1 MNKFCLFTNDVE
13 STSIWF
19 NSLREKTAKKVLDEG
34 LPLLLDIYEKYGI
47 KTTFFVTGN
56 IAKYLPDIVKKI
68 VKDGHEIG
76 SHGLSHEKNHGFDI
90 LSYKDQVYHLKESK
104 KILEDISGQKVISFR
119 SPALRMCNYTVAALQ
134 ETGYR
139 IDSSVASQRFDM
151 FMSHGSKKKFKWLM
165 SPRLP
170 YRASEKSIF
179 KKGKSNI
186 VEVPL
191 TAFILPYVGTTMRI
205 FPNITNL
212 QKYFFHY
219 ESCVNNKPLV
229 FDIHPNELI
238 DESNEPRKIKKNSNS
253 YLSSLLKDTL
263 RSKLKI
269 KNLGKKALP
278 LYESQIEFFLNKGYE
293 FTTLKNFVKKQRLLT

>member
-1 MNKFCLFTNDVE
+1 MHKYCLFTNDVE
-13 STSIWF
+13 TTSIWF
-19 NSLREKTAKKVLDEG
+19 NSLREETGLKVLNEG
-34 LPLLLDIYEKYGI
+34 LPILLDLYEKYSF
-47 KTTFFVTGN
+47 KTTFFITGH
-56 IAKYLPDIVKKI
+56 IAKLYPEIIKEI
-68 VKDGHEIG
+68 ARNGHEVG
-76 SHGLSHEKNHGFDI
+76 SHGLSHKKEHGFDI
-90 LSYKDQVYHLKESK
+90 LTYDQQVVHLKESK
-104 KILEDISGQKVISFR
+104 KILEDLNGHEVITFR
-119 SPALRMCNYTVAALQ
+119 SPALRMNDNTVLALQ
-134 ETGYR
+134 EAGYK

-151 FMSHGSKKKFKWLM
+151 FMSHGSKQKFKWLI

-170 YRASEKSIF
+170 YRASKESIF
-179 KKGKSNI
+179 KKGDSNI

-212 QKYFFHY
+212 QKYFFHC

-238 DESNEPRKIKKNSNS
+238 DESDEPRYIKKYSNS

-293 FTTLKNFVKKQRLLT
+293 FTTLKNYVKKQKLLT